1 MRSATAVALAS
12 SRTHGQ
18 AAISSSMPFADKR
31 DTCGSTALLEPTRL
45 VVMCEAAG
53 MVPQLARTVDWCGIS
68 VISSGGFESVTEKHA
83 FAVEL
88 ANEDRPTEVLH
99 IGDHDPS
106 GAHLFLAVAEDVQ
119 AFAADLGG
127 DVTFTRLPQP
137 DRSAGPG
144 NLATKSYRSARLRRT
159 NLPS

>member
-1 MRSATAVALAS
+1 
-12 SRTHGQ
+12 
-18 AAISSSMPFADKR
+18 MPFADKR